1 MRKKTIVGTILVI
14 FILSGSI
21 FAQEKEGQKI
31 ELPQLTLEQKWGRSV
46 MNLTV
51 MNIASIAYAKSK
63 GETPGDMGKFV
74 GELVSPSW
82 EGVKGMKPFIRAM
95 YRNWQMFKNFQMEI
109 LSESE
114 TSFIA
119 KIKGFGEG
127 FVKAQENYG
136 VTVEEYLQF
145 FEQIGAAISKSI
157 GLEYKQKVEG
167 DWVIITVT
175 EKK

>member
-1 MRKKTIVGTILVI
+1 
-14 FILSGSI
+14 
-21 FAQEKEGQKI
+21 
-31 ELPQLTLEQKWGRSV
+31 
-46 MNLTV
+46 
-51 MNIASIAYAKSK
+51 
-63 GETPGDMGKFV
+63 
-74 GELVSPSW
+74 
-82 EGVKGMKPFIRAM
+82 
-95 YRNWQMFKNFQMEI
+95 MEI